1 MPSLTIDDR
10 AVEVPEEATILD
22 AARKLGIDIPTLCFL
37 EGRAPQTSCMVCLV
51 KVDGGERLLPACATK
66 VRDGMRVESEA
77 AEVRQARRMA
87 LELLL
92 GDHLGDCIAPC
103 HAVCPAHINIPRMI
117 RQIASGRAREAGVT
131 AAPCRDCA
139 APCEKACRR
148 AVKDNAVSIRLLVRY
163 AAEVAGAV
171 RPPPAAAEREYSVHI
186 GRVEK
191 DEIDDFM
198 ADASPAGRIEPSQ
211 GPGGGFTEGEARREA
226 LRCLHCD
233 CRKPGE
239 CRLRKYAAAC
249 GAKPNEYRGERRAFE
264 QYVHPQ
270 NVVYEPGKCIACG
283 LCVRI
288 TKDAAEPLG
297 LAFVGRGFN
306 VRVAVPFDGSLEEGL
321 QRTAAECVAACPT
334 GALAFKDDPKE
345 A

>member
-1 MPSLTIDDR
+1 MPD
-10 AVEVPEEATILD
+10 A

-66 VRDGMRVESEA
+66 VRDGMRVESETD
-77 AEVRQARRMA
+77 EVRQARRMA

-117 RQIASGRAREAGVT
+117 RQIASGRARG
-131 AAPCRDCA
+131 AAVIALRCRDCA
-139 APCEKACRR
+139 APCENACRR
-148 AVKDNAVSIRLLVRY
+148 AVKDHAVSIRLLVRY
-163 AAEVAGAV
+163 AAEFEGAV
-171 RPPPAAAEREYSVHI
+171 PAPPVTAKREYSVHI

-191 DEIDDFM
+191 DD
-198 ADASPAGRIEPSQ
+198 
-211 GPGGGFTEGEARREA
+211 
-226 LRCLHCD
+226 D
-233 CRKPGE
+233 CRRPGD

-264 QYVHPQ
+264 QHVHPQ

-288 TKDAAEPLG
+288 TRDAAEPLG
-297 LAFVGRGFN
+297 LTFIGRGFN
-306 VRVAVPFDGSLEEGL
+306 VRVAVPFDGSLEAGL
-321 QRTAAECVAACPT
+321 QRTAAECVDACPT

>member
-1 MPSLTIDDR
+1 MPELTIDGR
-10 AVEVPEEATILD
+10 TVEVAEEATILD

-37 EGRAPQTSCMVCLV
+37 EGRTPQTSCMVCVV

-66 VRDGMRVESEA
+66 VRDGMRVESETD
-77 AEVRQARRMA
+77 EVRQARRMA

-117 RQIASGRAREAGVT
+117 RQIASGKAAEAGVT

-139 APCEKACRR
+139 APCEKGCRR
-148 AVKDNAVSIRLLVRY
+148 GVKDNAVSIRLLVGY
-163 AAEVAGAV
+163 AADAGQA
-171 RPPPAAAEREYSVHI
+171 PPAPGPARGREYSVHI

-191 DEIDDFM
+191 DEIDLFM
-198 ADASPAGRIEPSQ
+198 TDASPAGRIEPSQ
-211 GPGGGFTEGEARREA
+211 GPDAGFTEDEARREA

-233 CRKPGE
+233 CRRPGD

-249 GAKPNEYRGERRAFE
+249 GAKPNEYRGERRGFE
-264 QYVHPQ
+264 QHVHPQ

-288 TKDAAEPLG
+288 AKDAAEPLG
-297 LAFVGRGFN
+297 LAFIGRGFN
-306 VRVAVPFDGSLEEGL
+306 VRVAVPFGGSLEEGL
-321 QRTAAECVAACPT
+321 QRAAAECVGACPT
-334 GALAFKDDPKE
+334 GALAFKDDPNE